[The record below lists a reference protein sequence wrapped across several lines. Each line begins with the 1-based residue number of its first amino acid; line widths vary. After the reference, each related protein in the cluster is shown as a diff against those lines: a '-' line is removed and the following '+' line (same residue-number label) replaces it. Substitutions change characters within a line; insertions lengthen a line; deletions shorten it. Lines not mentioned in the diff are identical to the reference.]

1 MHEIEIFSLF
11 FRERIDGR
19 YVRPI
24 LVMLTE
30 EQLGD
35 KSNFKKELG
44 TYANDQHKEIERQ
57 LFEDKHALCFQELQR
72 EGSKPWHYFSI
83 KQKMNKK
90 EKKFKEKDDID
101 KYVENIVQDEAKL
114 QKVLIDELTIQQWLT
129 ILLICADESRLQS
142 IINFMLDYRDTL
154 VASSE
159 QKNRRVHEI
168 DVDKLDEVNQDDTNV
183 NKSPEKLKSKL
194 DEPAGDKHKR

>member
-1 MHEIEIFSLF
+1 
-11 FRERIDGR
+11 
-19 YVRPI
+19 
-24 LVMLTE
+24 
-30 EQLGD
+30 
-35 KSNFKKELG
+35 
-44 TYANDQHKEIERQ
+44 
-57 LFEDKHALCFQELQR
+57 
-72 EGSKPWHYFSI
+72 
-83 KQKMNKK
+83 MNKK